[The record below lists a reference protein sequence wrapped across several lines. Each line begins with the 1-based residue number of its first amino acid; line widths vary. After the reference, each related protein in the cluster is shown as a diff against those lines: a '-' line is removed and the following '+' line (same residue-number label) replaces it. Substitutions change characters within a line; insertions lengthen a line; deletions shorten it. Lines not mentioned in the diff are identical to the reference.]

1 MQLELERPL
10 LFFDIEST
18 GLSIAAD
25 SIIELSFVKV
35 FPDGESRVKTWRVKP
50 WDYEKKCQRPVTP
63 GASAV
68 NGIKDEDLVDCP
80 KFIEIV
86 DEVVEWLRDSDLA
99 GFNSAKFDL
108 PLLAEEIERVRDF
121 CKKAIANPLT
131 GEKNLSRVK
140 EKFDKADIN
149 LHECRMIDVQTIYHV
164 MEPRNLRAAY
174 RFYCGGK
181 DFENAHSAEADSL
194 ATYEVLKAQLDRYS
208 EPDEFHPQALRN
220 NVEFLSGFGGR
231 PRTVDYAGRLI
242 LDDDDEPAVNFGK
255 YKGRKVRDVWKSD
268 PSYFSWIEQG
278 EFTLDTKRQFSTLK
292 EKFRKEEAL
301 AKSRPLNDKEVDAA
315 RELLFRKFNQGE

>member
-1 MQLELERPL
+1 MNLDLKKPII
-10 LFFDIEST
+10 FFDLETT
-18 GLSIAAD
+18 GVEVVKDRIV
-25 SIIELSFVKV
+25 ELGYIKV
-35 FPDGESRVKTWRVKP
+35 YP
-50 WDYEKKCQRPVTP
+50 
-63 GASAV
+63 
-68 NGIKDEDLVDCP
+68 NGIEESKTIRFNPECHIPAEATAIHHITNEDVRECP
-80 KFIEIV
+80 TFKEKAK
-86 DEVVEWLRDSDLA
+86 ELA
-99 GFNSAKFDL
+99 SVFQGCDYGGYNSLKFDL
-108 PLLAEEIERVRDF
+108 PLLAEEFLRADVNIDL
-121 CKKAIANPLT
+121 KK
-131 GEKNLSRVK
+131 G
-140 EKFDKADIN
+140 
-149 LHECRMIDVQTIYHV
+149 RMIDVQTIYHV

-220 NVEFLSGFGGR
+220 DVEFLSGFGGR